1 MPSLESLP
9 KDIQFEIKNAG
20 RDLREYMSRVV
31 GEAEEHICLTRPNNT
46 LNKDGKVY
54 LPVENQRKENG
65 NSIDNLVKK
74 EAYENPFN

>member
-1 MPSLESLP
+1 
-9 KDIQFEIKNAG
+9 
-20 RDLREYMSRVV
+20 MSRVV